1 MNFVM
6 ISIELSET
14 MALIIV
20 ISGLLLCASSIT
32 TTSSNDFYAV
42 LHGNLSQ
49 SDRNEL
55 PKICGREFLTD
66 TLQSRSAGGVLV
78 RENEYPWVLLLTDP
92 EWTRVCTAVLI
103 SRRHVLTA
111 AHCVTNFPK
120 DRKLEKDC
128 HYTTIQS
135 TYLYVYPRTRV
146 NDALN
151 IKRYTSSFSVARV
164 MVHPSFSCSNATGDI
179 ALLELTLNI
188 FTEASPICMPHFNES
203 IPKNAAAAGFGKNPN
218 ISNNTRP
225 MQVVNLTYQGTTGD
239 RIMTKTTGR
248 TICPGDSGGPL
259 FKTNGTHYVLL
270 GIASTYQ
277 KNSCTKTS
285 KCTTRSF
292 LYN

>member
-1 MNFVM
+1 
-6 ISIELSET
+6 

-55 PKICGREFLTD
+55 PKICGREFL
-66 TLQSRSAGGVLV
+66 
-78 RENEYPWVLLLTDP
+78 
-92 EWTRVCTAVLI
+92 TRVCTAVLI

-203 IPKNAAAAGFGKNPN
+203 IPKNAAAAGFGKNQSVIVFIYLAN

-248 TICPGDSGGPL
+248 TICPYCQVGLRTFQEDSIGFVKILVIEHFTPIYYEI
-259 FKTNGTHYVLL
+259 YVE
-270 GIASTYQ
+270 I
-277 KNSCTKTS
+277 TKW
-285 KCTTRSF
+285 
-292 LYN
+292 LYNIDFRCLFSITMVPHL